1 MESGC
6 CSEFVVRL
14 GSKPWTHNAE
24 RRMHRYERA
33 SHVKHFREAFG
44 WLAKQAG
51 VPPADWIH
59 VVAVPYQRRG
69 PLQDVSA
76 CHPAVK
82 AAIDGL
88 VDTGVVPDDTAQYV
102 PVVAY
107 APAVRGDDALVLRV
121 VCHRGGWHGVRIDLP
136 SGSGSDDRVSDVPDV
151 RVRDSGDGG
160 GEGEGKV

>member
-6 CSEFVVRL
+6 CVEFVLRFGV
-14 GSKPWTHNAE
+14 KPWTHNAE

-33 SHVKHFREAFG
+33 THVKQFREGFG
-44 WLAKQAG
+44 WLAKQAKI
-51 VPPADWIH
+51 PASDWIH

-88 VDTGVVPDDTAQYV
+88 VDTGVVPDDIADYV
-102 PVVAY
+102 PLVAY
-107 APAVRGDDALVLRV
+107 APAVRGDDALESTV
-121 VCHRGGWHGVRIDLP
+121 VCHRGGWHGVRLDVSR
-136 SGSGSDDRVSDVPDV
+136 SGRNHDGRADVPRV
-151 RVRDSGDGG
+151 RVRDGVDDGAT
-160 GEGEGKV
+160 GEGSR